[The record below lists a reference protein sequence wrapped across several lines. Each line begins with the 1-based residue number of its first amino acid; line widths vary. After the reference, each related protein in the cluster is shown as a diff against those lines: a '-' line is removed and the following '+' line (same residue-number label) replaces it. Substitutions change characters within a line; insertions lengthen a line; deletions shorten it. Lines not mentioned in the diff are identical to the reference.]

1 MIRRAAF
8 AVFFL
13 AALAG
18 LAIMFW
24 PVSGPRVAPDVEFQ
38 LLDGRKL
45 GLKELRGR
53 PVLVAFWATSC
64 KPCIEELPDLI
75 RLYNELHPRD
85 FELIAV
91 AMPYDRPLDVQNFV
105 RARNVPYPVALDVE
119 GKVVRAFDGVPYVPM
134 AFLISPE
141 GKVVYQQTGKL
152 DIKKARRLIAQYL
165 ATVAS

>member
-8 AVFFL
+8 AVFIL
-13 AALAG
+13 VALSG
-18 LAIMFW
+18 LVVMLW
-24 PVSGPRVAPDVEFQ
+24 PEQARRSIAETEFQ
-38 LLDGRKL
+38 LLDGKKITL
-45 GLKELRGR
+45 TTLRGR
-53 PVLVAFWATSC
+53 PLLVAFWATSC

-75 RLYNELHPRD
+75 RLYKELHPKG

-105 RARNVPYPVALDVE
+105 REKKVPYPVALDVE

-141 GKVVYQQTGKL
+141 GKIAYQQAGRL
-152 DIKKARRLIAQYL
+152 DIAKARRIIE
-165 ATVAS
+165 ASLSKK

>member
-8 AVFFL
+8 AVFIL
-13 AALAG
+13 AALGG
-18 LAIMFW
+18 LVIMLW
-24 PVSGPRVAPDVEFQ
+24 PEPPRRGVAETEFQ

-45 GLKELRGR
+45 ALAELRGR

-64 KPCIEELPDLI
+64 KPCVEELPDLI
-75 RLYNELHPRD
+75 KLYKELGPKG

-105 RARNVPYPVALDVE
+105 RERNVPYPVAVDVE

-134 AFLISPE
+134 AFVISPE
-141 GKVVYQQTGKL
+141 GKVVYQQTGRL
-152 DIKKARRLIAQYL
+152 DIVKARRIIEAGLPKK
-165 ATVAS
+165 

>member
-1 MIRRAAF
+1 MIRRAAY
-8 AVFFL
+8 AVFVL

-18 LAIMFW
+18 LAVLLW
-24 PVSGPRVAPDVEFQ
+24 PTYGPRTAADVEFQ

-45 GLKELRGR
+45 ALQELRGR

-64 KPCIEELPDLI
+64 KPCVEELPDLI
-75 RLYNELHPRD
+75 KLYKELQPRG

-119 GKVVRAFDGVPYVPM
+119 GKAVRAFDGVPYVPM

-141 GKVVYQQTGKL
+141 GKIAYQQTGKL
-152 DIKKARRLIAQYL
+152 DIKKARRIIEAGLPKK
-165 ATVAS
+165 